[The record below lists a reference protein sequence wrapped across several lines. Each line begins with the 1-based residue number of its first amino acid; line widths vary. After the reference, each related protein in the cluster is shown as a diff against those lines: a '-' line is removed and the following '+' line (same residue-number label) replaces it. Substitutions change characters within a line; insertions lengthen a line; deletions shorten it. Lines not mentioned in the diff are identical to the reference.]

1 MTIIIRYA
9 HTLASYL
16 TSSSLV
22 ILNSVR
28 CGMPRS
34 TISSYHITNAATTI
48 AKPSII
54 GLMGS
59 HVPRAHDVFVAA
71 GKYQA
76 VSDGLMV
83 STGSFPVGCAGFD
96 AGAWEDMVRLAHWT
110 SDPE

>member
-1 MTIIIRYA
+1 MLTNS
-9 HTLASYL
+9 LQYL
-16 TSSSLV
+16 TPSSLV
-22 ILNSVR
+22 ILTSVR
-28 CGMPRS
+28 CGMPHG
-34 TISSYHITNAATTI
+34 IIYHHITNAATII

-54 GLMGS
+54 GLVGS
-59 HVPRAHDVFVAA
+59 HAPRAHDVFVAA

-83 STGSFPVGCAGFD
+83 STGSSPVGCAGFD